1 MSRKGQ
7 KYITKRGTND
17 LNDLDDKFILIT
29 YTMSN
34 VEIFVYAID

>member
-1 MSRKGQ
+1 MERKGQ

-17 LNDLDDKFILIT
+17 VNDLYDKFILIA
-29 YTMSN
+29 YTISN